1 MLRKIII
8 FFIALLTLML
18 AACSSAGTPVAPP
31 ESVTDAN
38 LTPSETYTPWPTST
52 ATYTPA
58 PTVTSLPT
66 FTAVITITPA
76 PTQTPLA
83 TRPPTFIV
91 SEAEDGWQQYTDTVT
106 GYTISLPEAW
116 YGFDY
121 SPESID
127 TAVAAMREAGVNEET
142 IASIETLKE
151 NSTVVLE
158 MMALEATAGSS
169 PVDGAANVNIVSDTQ
184 SRDVPMETF
193 VERAEAQLTLLLPDI
208 EILDSGTYELP
219 NDESAGYLEY
229 VTTAPA
235 SSGQTVEVHGLQ
247 LYLQTDRAKI
257 VLTITALQRNFQ
269 RDYADIFD
277 QIRESFLPVE

>member
-1 MLRKIII
+1 MTKKFIIPLL
-8 FFIALLTLML
+8 ALLLT
-18 AACSSAGTPVAPP
+18 ACSAAVTSVAPP
-31 ESVTDAN
+31 EPVSQAALGPT
-38 LTPSETYTPWPTST
+38 ETYTPWPTST
-52 ATYTPA
+52 ATFTPA

-66 FTAVITITPA
+66 FTAVVTITPA
-76 PTQTPLA
+76 PSQTPLA

-91 SEAEDGWQQYTDTVT
+91 SDAEDGLRQYSDTIT
-106 GYTISLPEAW
+106 GYTISLPADW

-151 NSTVVLE
+151 NSTVGLE
-158 MMALEATAGSS
+158 MMALEATEGSS
-169 PVDGAANVNIVSDTQ
+169 PADGAANVNIVSDAQ

-193 VERAEAQLTLLLPDI
+193 VERIQAQLTLLIPDI

-219 NDESAGYLEY
+219 NEELAGYLEY
-229 VTTAPA
+229 VTTAPT
-235 SSGQTVEVHGLQ
+235 SSGQTIDVHGLQ
-247 LYLQTDRAKI
+247 LYLQTSRAKLA
-257 VLTITALQRNFQ
+257 LTITAPQRNFQ

-277 QIRESFLPVE
+277 QIRESFLPTE

>member
-8 FFIALLTLML
+8 FFIALLTLVL

-151 NSTVVLE
+151 NSTVGLE

-184 SRDVPMETF
+184 SRDVPM
-193 VERAEAQLTLLLPDI
+193 
-208 EILDSGTYELP
+208 DSGTYELP
-219 NDESAGYLEY
+219 NDDSAGYLEY
-229 VTTAPA
+229 ITTAPA